1 MSLFGRNR
9 ITGALREVKD
19 VAAGV
24 LLSNP
29 ESTSATKCLGPSTY
43 LGNFV
48 YQLCPMVFMGTCVFA
63 LTYCKR
69 KAHHKAREYV
79 TNKETSCTLYAYKS
93 PSAGILDYTARRIR
107 WLKLTTELQ
116 ALTGPFSRSTW
127 LTARAAANG
136 ADDET
141 LDRLDDLSKEERV
154 KQAIVLIVE
163 QEIAL
168 PTAEDEMHGLKDL
181 ENGQTRSS
189 LGNGR
194 IAVIEQGELLKACEP
209 LDIRLEVIHEF
220 VNEHRFW
227 HEMLWIHTC
236 KGWVSTAELI
246 PGEGKMMKP
255 FDMRKSD
262 VILKGALVKISMF
275 FYFPMTLVL
284 T

>member
-93 PSAGILDYTARRIR
+93 PGEGILDYTARRKR
-107 WLKLTTELQ
+107 WLKEAELTAELQ
-116 ALTGPFSRSTW
+116 ALTARE

-154 KQAIVLIVE
+154 KQAIELIVE

-168 PTAEDEMHGLKDL
+168 PIAADVELETSTGGL
-181 ENGQTRSS
+181 T
-189 LGNGR
+189 
-194 IAVIEQGELLKACEP
+194 
-209 LDIRLEVIHEF
+209 
-220 VNEHRFW
+220 
-227 HEMLWIHTC
+227 T
-236 KGWVSTAELI
+236 
-246 PGEGKMMKP
+246 
-255 FDMRKSD
+255 
-262 VILKGALVKISMF
+262 GAT
-275 FYFPMTLVL
+275 YT
-284 T
+284 